1 MNCFVPYKNKFCPP
15 RPLLPDGTLK
25 PNAVNMSR
33 NMRRAIQIRSKAT
46 TSFCS
51 RVGPPGPPGLP
62 GVSGKDGSVGVNG
75 KNGRNGLNG
84 INGKDGRDGR
94 DGRDGT
100 NDMYSFNF
108 ITPITPQ
115 YNYPIT
121 LESQIGYTVTYS
133 FQTTSY
139 LVQGGTT
146 PTVLEIKL
154 IPLGVWLIELTASF
168 SAGTGQIGLSQ
179 SVDIDLQKVSTG
191 NSDSNL
197 IRLTTILSN
206 PYDIIWNILA
216 VSTVTCNF
224 GNLNLTISRIA

>member
-62 GVSGKDGSVGVNG
+62 GVSGKDG
-75 KNGRNGLNG
+75 
-84 INGKDGRDGR
+84 RDGR

-146 PTVLEIKL
+146 PTVLDIKL